1 MVAATQACWG
11 VPAQAKKIVAACGA
25 RLYARAS
32 RASPA
37 TAPCSAGA
45 AAVPCPVPPA
55 LGLRG
60 PVTRGPVTTPWA
72 GARGLAT
79 RAGGGA
85 RGAGGGKKKSADGES
100 IRKERGEATERAF
113 KDKINADI
121 DRSIK
126 RVSELRVKAKIADIY
141 RKSSL
146 GKSAYTIDHVL
157 QVVREGDAERVRFAC
172 DSLKVADMKAVLR
185 ELGGAVYGTRA
196 LLLAR
201 ILRFLPGSSAKSQG
215 SSADPREVL
224 GTGGERRPV
233 LAQSL
238 KSTLIIHSA
247 YTRGMILLRISG
259 GFQATPRRL
268 IPADAATVILNQ
280 NHQDKPKEKSDANSV
295 YTLNMEGKDVV
306 TGKDLPEKSLL
317 VSRANDAFYNAYE
330 TADIK
335 AMRMVWSKV
344 HILVQCCLAQKKK
357 Y

>member
-11 VPAQAKKIVAACGA
+11 GPAQAKRFVAACGA

-37 TAPCSAGA
+37 AAPCSAGA
-45 AAVPCPVPPA
+45 AAVPCPVPLA

-60 PVTRGPVTTPWA
+60 PVTRGPVTTSRPWA

-85 RGAGGGKKKSADGES
+85 RGAGGGGKKSADGES
-100 IRKERGEATERAF
+100 IMKERGESTERAF

-121 DRSIK
+121 DRSI
-126 RVSELRVKAKIADIY
+126 ERVKAEIADIY
-141 RKSSL
+141 RRSSL
-146 GKSAYTIDHVL
+146 GKAAYTIDHVL

-172 DSLKVADMKAVLR
+172 ESLKVADMKAVLR

-238 KSTLIIHSA
+238 KSTLIIHTA
-247 YTRGMILLRISG
+247 YARGMILFENFWGVSG
-259 GFQATPRRL
+259 
-268 IPADAATVILNQ
+268 DAAAVDT
-280 NHQDKPKEKSDANSV
+280 
-295 YTLNMEGKDVV
+295 
-306 TGKDLPEKSLL
+306 
-317 VSRANDAFYNAYE
+317 
-330 TADIK
+330 
-335 AMRMVWSKV
+335 
-344 HILVQCCLAQKKK
+344 C
-357 Y
+357 